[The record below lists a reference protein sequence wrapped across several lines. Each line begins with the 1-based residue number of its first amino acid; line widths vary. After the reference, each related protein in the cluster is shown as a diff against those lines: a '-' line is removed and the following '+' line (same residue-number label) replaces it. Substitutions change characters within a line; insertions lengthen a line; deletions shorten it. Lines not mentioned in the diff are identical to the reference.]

1 MTPVVIEVG
10 PTTIRGPDPVDPQLV
25 SAALEFVDDDL
36 ALLAERAVSVPGL
49 WAEVMRATM
58 MRATV
63 NDADAVVLVCPTWW
77 PRARIDR
84 VRKALAPTPA
94 EVIGRTAALQRQASA
109 TVVEIAAEMVVVTR
123 VGARAVV
130 ITDDDA
136 AVAEKVAAVV
146 GLEGPVLI
154 DAPCAGPLAP
164 SISKR
169 LRANGIQARIL
180 AEDAVL
186 RAAARQGPPVD
197 AVADRERNPTR
208 GGAVVVTG
216 VVALTAAVWG
226 LAGLRGSAAEPPTS
240 ALLVEG
246 RVRVAVPAW
255 PVQRIT
261 SGPGSA
267 RAQLVSP
274 SDDAL
279 ALHLTQ
285 SVGPPQESLA
295 EVAAS
300 LRNALADEPGGVF
313 VDFDASDTSAGRAGV
328 TYRELRPDHHVA
340 WTVLVEDGVR
350 IAIGC
355 QSAPGRESTVREICD
370 QAIQSAHVIS

>member
-10 PTTIRGPDPVDPQLV
+10 PITIRGPNPLDPELV
-25 SAALEFVDDDL
+25 SAALESVDDDF
-36 ALLAERAVSVPGL
+36 ALFAEQAISVPEL
-49 WAEVMRATM
+49 WTKLMQSA
-58 MRATV
+58 V
-63 NDADAVVLVCPTWW
+63 NDTDAVVLVCPTWW
-77 PRARIDR
+77 PSARIDR
-84 VRKALAPTPA
+84 IRNALAPRSVDT
-94 EVIGRTAALQRQASA
+94 IGRTAVLQRQTSAS
-109 TVVEIAAEMVVVTR
+109 VVEIAPEMVVVTR

-130 ITDDDA
+130 IADDDA
-136 AVAEKVAAVV
+136 ALAEKVAAAV

-154 DAPCAGPLAP
+154 DAPGAGPLAQAVA
-164 SISKR
+164 KR
-169 LRANGIQARIL
+169 LWTNGIQGRVIE
-180 AEDAVL
+180 EDAVL
-186 RAAARQGPPVD
+186 RAAGRQVPSGD
-197 AVADRERNPTR
+197 AVTGRQRNTSR
-208 GGAVVVTG
+208 RAAVVTV

-226 LAGLRGSAAEPPTS
+226 LAGLRGSAAEPSTS

-246 RVRVAVPAW
+246 RVRVAVPAAW
-255 PVQRIT
+255 PVKRIT

-274 SDDAL
+274 SDDNL

-285 SVGPPQESLA
+285 SVGPPQESLT

-300 LRNALADEPGGVF
+300 LRNALVDEPGDVF
-313 VDFDASDTSAGRAGV
+313 VDFDASDTSAGRPGV
-328 TYRELRPDHHVA
+328 TYRELRRDHHVA

-370 QAIQSAHVIS
+370 QAIQSAHVVS